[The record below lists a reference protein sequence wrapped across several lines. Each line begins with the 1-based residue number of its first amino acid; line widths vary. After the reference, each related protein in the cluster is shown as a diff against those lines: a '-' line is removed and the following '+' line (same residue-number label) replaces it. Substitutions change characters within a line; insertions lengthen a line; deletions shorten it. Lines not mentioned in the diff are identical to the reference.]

1 VAFEKLF
8 KLQNQINLMA
18 SKVVPDVSD
27 DVELYKIEHQDD
39 IESPMFVELTPMKDA
54 VPYGRISPIDII
66 TAKEK
71 KSAQVVPYN
80 GDNVKFYQVTQQDE
94 NENDSPIPMDS
105 TPEDEAKNERIS
117 PIGFASEI
125 TPPRKEKKKPKIVS
139 ISVKIYSISD
149 INCIEVTF
157 QVSIKLFLR
166 WEDPKLIGH
175 KVGRVKPGI
184 EPGEYE
190 IPGLF
195 NPDIQI
201 ANEFELH
208 ETSRDLRV
216 IDSKTGKVKL
226 SVSYRGKLFMM
237 EMGLKYFPFDAQNL
251 QIILKPHKLDETNV
265 ILKYSPDESASDFHP
280 VHEWRFVGFCAKHYR
295 TDPNTST
302 VGKIYSSL
310 HVVICVQRESGW
322 FVNNILIPTFI
333 LTMVSWATFGLY
345 PTGEYAVRMD
355 SAVGTILATV
365 ANKFVVAD
373 SLPKVPY
380 RSLVDIYLDVSF
392 LCQVI
397 AVFATILVSMYAT
410 PYNYVHEI
418 EEVEGLLS
426 FEICCNP
433 H

>member
-1 VAFEKLF
+1 
-8 KLQNQINLMA
+8 M
-18 SKVVPDVSD
+18 
-27 DVELYKIEHQDD
+27 
-39 IESPMFVELTPMKDA
+39 
-54 VPYGRISPIDII
+54 
-66 TAKEK
+66 
-71 KSAQVVPYN
+71 
-80 GDNVKFYQVTQQDE
+80 
-94 NENDSPIPMDS
+94 
-105 TPEDEAKNERIS
+105 
-117 PIGFASEI
+117 
-125 TPPRKEKKKPKIVS
+125 
-139 ISVKIYSISD
+139 
-149 INCIEVTF
+149 
-157 QVSIKLFLR
+157 SIKLFLR

-175 KVGRVKPGI
+175 KVGKVKPGA

-201 ANEFELH
+201 ANEFEVA
-208 ETSRDLRV
+208 ETARDLRV
-216 IDSKTGKVKL
+216 LDSKTGKVKL
-226 SVSYRGKLFMM
+226 SVAYRGKLFMM

-418 EEVEGLLS
+418 EEVEVHHDDLFVEEQHHRKELWTDHLNLYFFLLDAAIYTLFHIWYIVLLYYHS
-426 FEICCNP
+426 SDVKRWELSITEAAEKSMENSMSPKAVSIKGASAKQRNTAIAAKKKDDSHVASRRYLHFAVNGHMPVADNHHDHVE
-433 H
+433 